1 MDRVVPLPGF
11 DMEAFPFVFVND
23 RDIMDVRAGDLVD
36 ACDQLTS
43 QSHICSLKDS
53 QLMISYK
60 KDALCLVALK

>member
-11 DMEAFPFVFVND
+11 DFDAFPFVLVND
-23 RDIMDVRAGDLVD
+23 RDIMDVKAGNLVD
-36 ACDQLTS
+36 NCDQLAGL
-43 QSHICSLKDS
+43 SHLCSLKDS